1 MCTKPCLAAFMIPSP
16 SLLQIVHLAHQSR
29 TLNRRHPR
37 LGRAALASSEPQL
50 PSFRPGQLA
59 WLASLC
65 VSSHLRYNLADLRM
79 TRLVVERGLAVAQG
93 LPTPQAATQLLSAA
107 ASVRLRA
114 PKHQKVGTPGLAA
127 CVQLGGPERQQ
138 ACMLGAAAS
147 LRQRGALCPEVT
159 TMQCFGVC
167 VAQHPDPRRQQMS
180 ALNPPAAV
188 QVPGPTARWDRRVL
202 LHVCT

>member
-1 MCTKPCLAAFMIPSP
+1 MPCTLSP
-16 SLLQIVHLAHQSR
+16 LLQIVHLAHISR

-37 LGRAALASSEPQL
+37 LGRAALAASEPQL

-114 PKHQKVGTPGLAA
+114 PRHQQVGTLGLAA
-127 CVQLGGPERQQ
+127 HVQLGSLEHSLQHDLWQQ
-138 ACMLGAAAS
+138 AIPPDVRILAFPACRCWAKRLCAS
-147 LRQRGALCPEVT
+147 
-159 TMQCFGVC
+159 F
-167 VAQHPDPRRQQMS
+167 
-180 ALNPPAAV
+180 
-188 QVPGPTARWDRRVL
+188 PTAIRGR
-202 LHVCT
+202 